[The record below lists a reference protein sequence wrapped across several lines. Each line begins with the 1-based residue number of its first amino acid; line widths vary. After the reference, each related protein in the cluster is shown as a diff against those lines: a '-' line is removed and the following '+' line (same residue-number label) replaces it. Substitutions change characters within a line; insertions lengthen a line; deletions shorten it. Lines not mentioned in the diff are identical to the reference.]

1 MDKLEFIYS
10 GMSKVIYVIFGAT
23 GDLAYRKLIPSLQQI
38 YKKKS
43 LEFEVVAIGRKA
55 YTQQEYID
63 TINNNLNILEHEFLQ
78 HVHYYPMKLTS
89 KDEYPA
95 LIEYLSGF
103 GIHNQWIYYFAVA
116 PELFIDIANGFYQCG
131 NTKDH
136 CKVIVEKPFGSTQKH
151 VEEVN
156 TRLEEV
162 FGKNNI
168 YRIDHY
174 LGKEMIQN
182 IIALRFGNYFFKG
195 MWNKDYIDSIE
206 IIADESLGILNRG
219 SYYEQSGALRDMVQ
233 NHLFQLLTLLLMDEK
248 EAMTNIQHA
257 QLVAL
262 KELEPIKSQRQLMRG
277 QYQGYRAEPMVA
289 IDSKIETFVS
299 MILFSSNPRFSGIPL
314 YLQTGKK
321 MKEKKTEVTLYFKQP
336 YNKVYPLAPQPHLT
350 IGIDPTECISFKFN
364 VKNFLS
370 NELEEVEMNYC
381 QSCRLDYHEQALQAY
396 ERLLVAAAHHDH
408 QSFANID
415 FIIEGWKIV
424 DTISLKNN
432 ESEWFIYDDENELE
446 EKIKKFKKSIANY
459 LRK

>member
-1 MDKLEFIYS
+1 MEFIYS
-10 GMSKVIYVIFGAT
+10 GMSKVVYVIFGAT

-38 YKKKS
+38 HKKKS
-43 LEFEVVAIGRKA
+43 LDFEVIAIGRKE
-55 YTQQEYID
+55 YTQREYID
-63 TINNNLNILEHEFLQ
+63 TITKDNNVIEEDFLEHL
-78 HVHYYPMKLTS
+78 HYYQMKLTEVEDYS
-89 KDEYPA
+89 I
-95 LIEYLSGF
+95 LMEYLLTF
-103 GIHNQWIYYFAVA
+103 GSHNQWIYYFAVA
-116 PELFIDIANGFYQCG
+116 PELFIHIAHGFQHCD
-131 NTKDH
+131 NMKNH
-136 CKVIVEKPFGSTQKH
+136 CKVIIEKPFGSTQQH
-151 VEEVN
+151 VEVLN
-156 TRLEEV
+156 QTLEQV

-195 MWNKDYIDSIE
+195 MWNKEYIDSIE
-206 IIADESLGILNRG
+206 IIANESLGILNRG

-248 EAMTNIQHA
+248 EAMNNLQHA

-262 KELEPIKSQRQLMRG
+262 KELEPMKSQKQLMRG
-277 QYQGYRAEPMVA
+277 QYKEYVNESMV
-289 IDSKIETFVS
+289 SPTSNVETFIS

-321 MKEKKTEVTLYFKQP
+321 MNEKKTEVTLYFKQP

-350 IGIDPTECISFKFN
+350 IGIDPTEGISFQFN

-415 FIIEGWKIV
+415 FIIEGWKII
-424 DTISLKNN
+424 DAISMKNDK
-432 ESEWFIYDDENELE
+432 SEWFIYNDGNELE
-446 EKIKKFKKSIANY
+446 EKINNFKKSIANY
-459 LRK
+459 QR